1 MKAKNVK
8 DYMTP
13 AKFLITFQPDTNIYY
28 AMEMLINRAISGAPV
43 IAENGDLVG
52 ILSEKDCLK
61 VMMQIGMHD
70 MPPGSVDEYM
80 SKEVKTIDPNKS
92 ILDAVEEFQK
102 SVFRRFPVTEG
113 KQLVGLLSRRDMLRA
128 IKDMH

>member
-1 MKAKNVK
+1 MKGKTVK

-13 AKFLITFQPDTNIYY
+13 AKYLITFQPDTNIYY
-28 AMEMLINRAISGAPV
+28 AMEMLVNRAISGAPV
-43 IAENGDLVG
+43 TMGNGDLVG

-61 VMMQIGMHD
+61 VMIQIGMHD
-70 MPPGSVDEYM
+70 HPPGMVDEYM
-80 SKEVKTIDPNKS
+80 SKEVKTIDPDKS
-92 ILDAVEEFQK
+92 VLDAVEMFQQT
-102 SVFRRFPVTEG
+102 SFRRFPVTEG